1 MGRFFVHRLLISL
14 LVAATVTVVGFS
26 LLRLSGDLAAELAGE
41 DATPEEIAQTAK
53 SYGLDKPLY
62 EQYLVWLTSAFRG
75 DLGRSL
81 FTNDPVT
88 ELISDRIG
96 VTVQLALMSL
106 TLAIILAVPLGVI
119 AARNPNSWVDRGALA
134 FAVFGQAIPNFWFGL
149 MLIVVFGVWLRW
161 LPFIGSETIVHFILP
176 TVTLGVAVMPAIM
189 RLTRTGMVEVL
200 DSDFIRTARAK
211 GLQRRSILYKH
222 GLRYAILPVVSIS
235 AVMLGF
241 LMGGSVIVESI
252 FALNGVGFLAFQ
264 SILRADFPVVQSI
277 LVIISFLY
285 IFLTLMSD
293 LINAQLDPRI
303 RLG

>member
-1 MGRFFVHRLLISL
+1 MGRFFVHRLLIAL
-14 LVAATVTVVGFS
+14 LVSATVTVVGFG
-26 LLRLSGDLAAELAGE
+26 LLRMSGDLAAELAGE

-62 EQYLVWLTSAFRG
+62 EQYLIWVSAAFKG

-96 VTVQLALMSL
+96 VTVQLALQSL
-106 TLAIILAVPLGVI
+106 ALAILLAVPLGVI
-119 AARNPNSWVDRGALA
+119 AARNPNSWIDRGALA

-161 LPFIGSETIVHFILP
+161 LPFIGSDTIVHFILP

-211 GLQRRSILYKH
+211 GLQRRAILYKH

>member
-1 MGRFFVHRLLISL
+1 
-14 LVAATVTVVGFS
+14 
-26 LLRLSGDLAAELAGE
+26 
-41 DATPEEIAQTAK
+41 
-53 SYGLDKPLY
+53 
-62 EQYLVWLTSAFRG
+62 
-75 DLGRSL
+75 
-81 FTNDPVT
+81 
-88 ELISDRIG
+88 
-96 VTVQLALMSL
+96 
-106 TLAIILAVPLGVI
+106 
-119 AARNPNSWVDRGALA
+119 
-134 FAVFGQAIPNFWFGL
+134 

-176 TVTLGVAVMPAIM
+176 TVTLGVSVVPAIM
-189 RLTRTGMVEVL
+189 RLTRTGMIDVL

-211 GLQRRSILYKH
+211 GLQRRAILYKH

-241 LMGGSVIVESI
+241 LLGGSVIVESI
-252 FALNGVGFLAFQ
+252 FALNGVGFLAYQ

>member
-1 MGRFFVHRLLISL
+1 MFQFLVTRL
-14 LVAATVTVVGFS
+14 LVAALVCFTVSIFAFS